1 MQPSKPALCAQAP
14 AMLRM
19 LPPSSSPMEWLERWA
34 LSQTGYTTDR
44 DKTFARGTVHADG
57 SRGDICTNTVTLARN
72 DA

>member
-1 MQPSKPALCAQAP
+1 
-14 AMLRM
+14 MLRM

-57 SRGDICTNTVTLARN
+57 SLLSHSRGPLPWKRHPGMAGEGLC
-72 DA
+72 